1 MTVLIA
7 GFFIFTYQR
16 KIFVF
21 SNIERSNSGN
31 NSETFL
37 LLGKTG
43 KVIGWNQAP
52 DLADAVV
59 LVDYRPKLGVV
70 NLISLPRD
78 LYVNL
83 GGESF
88 KLNEVVSRNKI
99 GDFLDKLPE
108 ITGLKTDKFIVVD
121 LDLLKDIVD
130 DLGGIDIKLN
140 SSAIDRVSGY
150 TMEKGQ
156 HHLDGEQTVWLVRNR
171 FAPEG
176 DFFREKNQHQIIQAL
191 IDKYKNLDSIK
202 KASFL
207 FKITPEITKMQTN
220 INFQELLPLIEK
232 FGNVRFNDVVLDFQT
247 GLLESSFS
255 IIGTS
260 TEYILIPPKGQEN
273 YGEIKN
279 FIEGRLEK

>member
-16 KIFVF
+16 KVFVF
-21 SNIERSNSGN
+21 SNIERSNSEN

-247 GLLESSFS
+247 GLLESSSS